1 MRLILPIMAAI
12 IAIGLLGYFHYEAC
26 VEQNS
31 ANRIGAFL
39 TQSRACQLPG
49 LIYDQIEV

>member
-1 MRLILPIMAAI
+1 MRLIIPILAAL

-26 VEQNS
+26 VDPAS
-31 ANRIGAFL
+31 AKRLSSFL

-49 LIYDQIEV
+49 LIYDQI